1 MFEIKKVI
9 NDQMAKDC
17 DKLLTKLVQS
27 ERKYDKNIKDSF
39 IVSNNYVNLYNKDNN
54 VLFGACENNLIVG
67 FIYGY
72 IKYKASDFVTKG
84 IAQIDALYV
93 LDNYRNK
100 GIGKKLIDKFYEWC
114 EENNIKIVE
123 ISVFKN
129 NTNAY
134 NLYEKLGYEVTEYK
148 MVKEL

>member
-1 MFEIKKVI
+1 MIEKVI
-9 NDQMAKDC
+9 TLDMAKEC
-17 DKLLTKLVQS
+17 DILLTKLVQS
-27 ERKYDKNIKDSF
+27 ERKYDKNIKESF
-39 IVSNNYVNLYNKDNN
+39 VVTNNYVNLYNKDNN
-54 VLFGACENNLIVG
+54 VLFVARENNLTVG

-84 IAQIDALYV
+84 VAQIDALYV

-114 EENNIKIVE
+114 EEDNIKIIE

-148 MVKEL
+148 MVKELQ

>member
-9 NDQMAKDC
+9 NEEMAKEC
-17 DKLLTKLVQS
+17 DILLTKLVQS
-27 ERKYDKNIKDSF
+27 ERKYDKNIKENF
-39 IVSNNYVNLYNKDNN
+39 VVTNNYVNLYNKDNN
-54 VLFGACENNLIVG
+54 ILYISCDNEKPVG

-72 IKYKASDFVTKG
+72 IKYEQSNFVFDSV
-84 IAQIDALYV
+84 AQIDALYV